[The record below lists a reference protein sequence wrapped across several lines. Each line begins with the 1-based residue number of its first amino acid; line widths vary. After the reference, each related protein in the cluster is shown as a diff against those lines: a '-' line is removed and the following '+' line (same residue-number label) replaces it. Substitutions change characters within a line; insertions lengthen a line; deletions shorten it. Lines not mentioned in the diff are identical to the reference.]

1 MVTYPFGVI
10 ARTVVSMRNFAFDH
24 GLVSSVEPVI
34 PVISVGNI
42 TLGGTNKTP
51 FVEMLCR
58 MLREAGIPV
67 GIISRGYGGTTIDP
81 VVISPGH
88 DRRRGRGVRFR
99 TASLREIVGDEPL
112 LLASVSGCS
121 GRGIEEQAAGHRRP
135 S

>member
-1 MVTYPFGVI
+1 MSLLKSYLSFARGERRLSPWMVTYPFGVI

-67 GIISRGYGGTTIDP
+67 GIISRGYGGTTLDP
-81 VVISPGH
+81 VVITSDMIGDGEE
-88 DRRRGRGVRFR
+88 DRGSR
-99 TASLREIVGDEPL
+99 TATLREI
-112 LLASVSGCS
+112 
-121 GRGIEEQAAGHRRP
+121 
-135 S
+135 